1 MDQGEGVKLS
11 KKAMLKQANME
22 KNQTGKWDKKFWYS
36 CGALFLL
43 FGGGAVQFVYMLSQ
57 FMGGKTGPSG
67 YQTSDI
73 TMLDVAKDEA
83 KLKDIFF
90 GGQAH
95 VLYCASEKTED
106 KPVPRIIGE
115 IATKLAVQSGT
126 ETVQVQAANCFKKL
140 TSGRT
145 IAERFNFG
153 KNEGF
158 IGIFANGNKPV
169 QLNYLP
175 NAKNVAKQIKG
186 YIAREIQKVVYLKD
200 FDSCKTKKSC
210 MILMGKQQNA
220 LARAQSLIKPSLD
233 HYRKVQV
240 NSVDTSFWDVNID
253 SAFKP
258 ETGFEEDAMYGAA
271 ICVVKDKAGD
281 EEGASKEDKKKKPTY
296 RAAVLKSWEGDA
308 PLDFMKLCDEGGAA
322 DWTVVKDHAEVK
334 AISSKPKIVV
344 PPADAKAAFRKKQ
357 AEKEDAGLKK
367 GGKERV
373 GSLPEEKEEDLDE
386 EDFVPEDEDLVEDVE
401 L

>member
-1 MDQGEGVKLS
+1 MDSGEKLS
-11 KKAMLKQANME
+11 KKALLKQQNKEM
-22 KNQTGKWDKKFWYS
+22 NQSGGYDKKFWYS
-36 CGALFLL
+36 CGALLLL
-43 FGGGAVQFVYMLSQ
+43 FGGGAIQFVYMLSQ
-57 FMGGKTGPSG
+57 FMGGKTGQSG
-67 YQTSDI
+67 YQTSSI
-73 TMLDVAKDEA
+73 PMIDVEKEGD

-126 ETVQVQAANCFKKL
+126 ETVTVHAANCFKKMS
-140 TSGRT
+140 SGRT
-145 IAERFNFG
+145 IAQRFNFG

-158 IGIFANGNKPV
+158 IAIYANGNKPV

-186 YIAREIQKVVYLKD
+186 YIARSIQKVVYLKD
-200 FDSCKTKKSC
+200 FDSCKQKKSC
-210 MILMGKQQNA
+210 MVLMGKQQNA

-240 NSVDTSFWDVNID
+240 SSVDTSFWDLNID

-258 ETGFEEDAMYGAA
+258 ETGFEEDPMYGAA
-271 ICVVKDKAGD
+271 ICVVKDKAGESD
-281 EEGASKEDKKKKPTY
+281 EEGASNEDKKKKPIY
-296 RAAVLKSWEGDA
+296 KAAVLPSWEGDA

-322 DWTVVKDHAEVK
+322 DWQVVKDHAEVK
-334 AISSKPKIVV
+334 AISSKPKVVV
-344 PPADAKAAFRKKQ
+344 PPEDAKAEFRRKQ
-357 AEKEDAGLKK
+357 QEAGLKK
-367 GGKERV
+367 GGKEAV
-373 GSLPEEKEEDLDE
+373 GRRAEEKDLDDLDD
-386 EDFVPEDEDLVEDVE
+386 DFVPEDEDLVEDVE